1 MPVQANA
8 QGVAQGKFTI
18 PAGVPAGAK
27 LVQFSGSGG
36 STGRAVFTGSG
47 TITDEVRRA
56 VSTLIVNFWDPLA
69 QTFTLQETQQI
80 AAVDLWFAAVGT
92 SNVVVQL
99 RETSNGVP
107 TRNVLGEVRLAPA
120 DINTV
125 SHTRCTFPAP
135 VMLLANTEYAI
146 VALCD
151 DAVAELRLAEL
162 GKFDTANG
170 RWVTSQPYQVGVM
183 LSSSNASTWTPHQDR
198 DLTFRLHKAVFT
210 QVDKTVALGSVAV
223 VGATD
228 LMLLSTEELTS
239 SQTRIEYTL
248 TLPDTS
254 TVTVSSG
261 QPVRLGAAVTG
272 NVVVSAR
279 LYGAASA
286 SPVLLPGTQL
296 VVGTVATSGTY
307 VSRAIKGGS
316 GVRVKAIFDAFIPG
330 GSSVTVDYK
339 GIDGGDVWATV
350 PFVGS
355 APVDDGFQE
364 ITHEVTG
371 VTETMVQI
379 RLSLAGTT
387 AARPRIKNLRF
398 MTI

>member
-1 MPVQANA
+1 M
-8 QGVAQGKFTI
+8 
-18 PAGVPAGAK
+18 
-27 LVQFSGSGG
+27 
-36 STGRAVFTGSG
+36 
-47 TITDEVRRA
+47 
-56 VSTLIVNFWDPLA
+56 LA
-69 QTFTLQETQQI
+69 QTFTLPETQQI
-80 AAVDLWFAAVGT
+80 AAVDLWFAAIGT
-92 SNVVVQL
+92 STIVVQL

-107 TRNVLGEVRLAPA
+107 TRTVLGEVRLAPA
-120 DINTV
+120 DVNTTT
-125 SHTRCTFPAP
+125 HTRATFPAP
-135 VMLLANTEYAI
+135 VMLLGNTEYAV

-151 DAVAELRLAEL
+151 DAVSELRLAEL
-162 GKFDTANG
+162 GKYDTANG

-210 QVDKTVALGSVAV
+210 QTDKTVALGSVAV
-223 VGATD
+223 VAATD
-228 LMLLSTEELTS
+228 LMLLATEELTS

-261 QPVRLGAAVTG
+261 QPVRLGAAITG
-272 NVVVSAR
+272 NVAVSAR

-296 VVGTVATSGTY
+296 VVGKVETTGTY

-316 GVRVKAIFDAFIPG
+316 GVRVKAIFDALIPG
-330 GSSVTVDYK
+330 GSTVVAAYK
-339 GIDGGDVWATV
+339 GVDGGDTWATL

-355 APVDDGFQE
+355 TPVDDGFQE

-379 RLSLAGTT
+379 RLTLTGTT